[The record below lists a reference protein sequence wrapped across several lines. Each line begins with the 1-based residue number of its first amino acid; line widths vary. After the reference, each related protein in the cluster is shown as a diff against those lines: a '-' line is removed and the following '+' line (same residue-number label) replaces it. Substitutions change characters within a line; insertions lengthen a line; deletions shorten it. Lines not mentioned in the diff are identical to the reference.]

1 MCKAVFHSVAVLHI
15 VEFHGSTKVQNH
27 PQTVQNKIHAQ
38 IKAQDIN
45 AVTPSAT
52 KKKIQKKAEEEN
64 LTSKFT
70 NCILFA
76 RGQMTLEGLSFVK
89 TLVTLELFTEQAHFY
104 KI

>member
-52 KKKIQKKAEEEN
+52 KKKYKKR
-64 LTSKFT
+64 LKK
-70 NCILFA
+70 
-76 RGQMTLEGLSFVK
+76 K
-89 TLVTLELFTEQAHFY
+89 TPPPNSRIASCLLGGKCLL
-104 KI
+104 KG